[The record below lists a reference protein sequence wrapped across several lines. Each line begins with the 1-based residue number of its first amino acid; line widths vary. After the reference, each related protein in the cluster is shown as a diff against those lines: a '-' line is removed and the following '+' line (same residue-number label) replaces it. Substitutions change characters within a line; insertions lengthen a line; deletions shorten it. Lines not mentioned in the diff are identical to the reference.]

1 MTTLRELYYFNR
13 TTGESEEDKSYE
25 ARDDQSTMRYDD
37 TRKTRL
43 TLRAINKL
51 RKAGEQHAEDYE
63 KELHY
68 LRQMY
73 AAPPSDAELV

>member
-13 TTGESEEDKSYE
+13 ESGESEEDNSYE
-25 ARDDQSTMRYDD
+25 PRDDQSTMRYDD

-43 TLRAINKL
+43 TLRAINKI
-51 RKAGEQHAEDYE
+51 RKAGEQNDEEYE

>member
-1 MTTLRELYYFNR
+1 MTTLRELYYFNK
-13 TTGESEEDKSYE
+13 TTGESEEDKGYD
-25 ARDDQSTMRYDD
+25 ATADDSPMRYDD

-43 TLRAINKL
+43 TLRAINKI
-51 RKAGEQHAEDYE
+51 RKAGEQNEEEYE

-73 AAPPSDAELV
+73 AAPSADAEVM